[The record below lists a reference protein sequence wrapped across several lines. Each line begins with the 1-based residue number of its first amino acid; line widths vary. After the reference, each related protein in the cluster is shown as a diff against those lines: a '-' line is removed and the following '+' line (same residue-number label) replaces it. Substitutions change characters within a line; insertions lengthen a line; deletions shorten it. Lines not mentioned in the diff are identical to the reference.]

1 MMGGEDF
8 SYFTLERPGYFF
20 NVGTRNEARG
30 ITWPH
35 HHPRFDIEERAWHQ
49 VWRRWRVR
57 SCSSLSEASNPNCS
71 VRYSKP

>member
-8 SYFTLERPGYFF
+8 SYFTLERPGYLF

-35 HHPRFDIEERAWHQ
+35 HHPRFDIEEEGMGPGVATMA
-49 VWRRWRVR
+49 R
-57 SCSSLSEASNPNCS
+57 SVLLFLERGIES
-71 VRYSKP
+71 